1 MLNGSKIQML
11 GMLAVINIPLSLK
24 MEKSIWYHN
33 RFILLVYHIIYW

>member
-24 MEKSIWYHN
+24 MEKSI
-33 RFILLVYHIIYW
+33 